1 MEKSI
6 DELDLFHFGQS
17 EVYSQQRIF
26 FKSIESSVNSN
37 FLNTND
43 PHNNKISK
51 ADTQWHFLPTDK
63 VVIQNKPSL
72 MCSHYS
78 SELLKK
84 KKT

>member
-6 DELDLFHFGQS
+6 DDLDLFHFGQS
-17 EVYSQQRIF
+17 EVYSQRIF

-51 ADTQWHFLPTDK
+51 ADTQWHFLMSFNFFTL
-63 VVIQNKPSL
+63 VSFFASNRNF
-72 MCSHYS
+72 
-78 SELLKK
+78 
-84 KKT
+84 